1 MGQLTRVPIAVSLIV
16 ATVAAPVFAESDTLL
31 QAIGFALTGSDD
43 AKVQTIDRANCVFRI
58 ENKMFH
64 LNNIQVDR
72 LVIRKSGPPPPL
84 PLTADDPTARAI
96 REATSGRHVDPKVD
110 PTLVVEL
117 HGSGPVYEST
127 DIFRDAGFDVPG
139 PPLSSNEYTIE
150 LTTSESDRVSRA
162 WQYIFSH
169 GCVGQKSPF

>member
-1 MGQLTRVPIAVSLIV
+1 MVPSATFSSRAIA
-16 ATVAAPVFAESDTLL
+16 LL
-31 QAIGFALTGSDD
+31 PRPSAI
-43 AKVQTIDRANCVFRI
+43 RANCVFRI
-58 ENKMFH
+58 ENKVFH

-84 PLTADDPTARAI
+84 PLTADDPTARTL

-117 HGSGPVYEST
+117 HGSAPVYEST

-139 PPLSSNEYTIE
+139 PPLR
-150 LTTSESDRVSRA
+150 L
-162 WQYIFSH
+162 Q
-169 GCVGQKSPF
+169 